1 MPRRRVF
8 RVGSR
13 IWRVVGLRVLV
24 VTQTQTKLTEEK
36 YYRIKIDEAKARG
49 IIRKQITL
57 GIIVIVKKQKSL

>member
-1 MPRRRVF
+1 MESGGVKGT
-8 RVGSR
+8 GSNANPNK
-13 IWRVVGLRVLV
+13 I
-24 VTQTQTKLTEEK
+24 KLTPEREK